1 MPDDNLKSMAK
12 QSAKPL
18 RVAVLVSGS
27 GSNLQVLINATQAGA
42 LPIEIVGVISNR
54 EDAYAITRANDAAI
68 PVAV

>member
-27 GSNLQVLINATQAGA
+27 GSNLQVLINAAQAGGLHGLRHKA
-42 LPIEIVGVISNR
+42 RGGLDQLGLLGNQGQI
-54 EDAYAITRANDAAI
+54 A
-68 PVAV
+68 